1 MLAAVVRASLRNPRI
16 VTALACLIAA
26 LGLAAVVSARFDVF
40 PDFAP
45 PHVLVQTEA
54 PGLDA
59 IQVEALVTRPLEG
72 LLAGTENVKTVRSTS
87 SQGLSAIQV
96 VFARGGDPY
105 RQRQVITE
113 RLSEFAGLLP
123 PGVGAPLLSPLSSS
137 MEYLVHFGYT
147 SDRLSPLELRDVVQW
162 IVKPQILA
170 VPGVAQAQIFGG
182 EVRERQIEIDPVKLA
197 AAGLVLEDVLTAAKR
212 ATALIGGGYLETPTQ
227 RIVIQAQAPGATLEA
242 LAQAVVGTRDG
253 VAVHLGDVATLR
265 EGAQPRFG
273 DALIAGKPGILI
285 ETSTQFG
292 ANTLEVTRALE
303 LRLDALA
310 PALAKQGVQYHPAL
324 LRPASF
330 IESAIEKL
338 RNSLAL
344 GAVLVVALLLIT
356 LRDWR
361 GALVS
366 FSAIPLALLTTVWIL
381 EAFGMSLNTM
391 TLGGLVVAL
400 GVVVDD
406 AVIDVENILR
416 RRRAAARNVDIG
428 ELFIGASLEVR
439 RPVFY
444 ATAAVAVAFLPIL
457 MMSGLQGAFFR
468 PLSISFLLAVGLS
481 LLVAMSATPALC
493 VLAMARHVPKSEAAF
508 LRRLKRWQLG
518 AITWLNGRPRA
529 LIAIVLASGTA
540 GLILLPLLGARLLP
554 DFRENYLIAHAS
566 LRPGISLA
574 ETARIGERICKGLLA
589 IPGVKSVAEQIGRA
603 ENGQDPDAPNKSEFE
618 VQIDPRQGRSANEID
633 AAIRDVFDDYP
644 NQLVEIFSVLA
655 ERIGETLSGESAPF
669 SISVIGSD
677 LDADDSVG
685 TQIVE
690 VLQHLPDS
698 GNVRLMVPP
707 REVEL
712 HVELL
717 PRQLALY
724 GLQATDVLQTVNA
737 AYHGSAAAELN
748 QADRSIPVTV
758 RIAHAGA
765 DPRAVGA
772 LLLRG
777 RDGALTPLSSVAGI
791 SMALARSLVDHQ
803 DGLRRQIVVAS
814 PKGADQVGFA
824 EMARKAIAAKIQLP
838 PGVFLQYGGAAEAQI
853 AARNELLLHS
863 AAAFVLIV
871 LLLAL
876 AFGHPRHVLLVLL
889 SLPSTLIG
897 GVAAVAL
904 TGGTLTLGAMVGFVA
919 LFGMAARNTI
929 LLVSHYDHLVHAEAQ
944 PWNLATASR
953 GAEERLTP
961 VLLTALL
968 TGLALLPV
976 ALQLRQP
983 GHEIEGPMAV
993 VILGGLVSSTLVS
1006 LLLIP
1011 PLAAHWLRPSN
1022 FGSSGRDNF
1031 LHEESRQ

>member
-1 MLAAVVRASLRNPRI
+1 MLAAIVRASLRNPRI

-26 LGLAAVVSARFDVF
+26 LGVAAVVSARFDVF

-59 IQVEALVTRPLEG
+59 TQVEALVTRPLEG

-96 VFARGGDPY
+96 VFDRGGDPY
-105 RQRQVITE
+105 RQRQAILE
-113 RLSEFAGLLP
+113 RLAEFAGLLP

-147 SDRLSPLELRDVVQW
+147 SERLSPVELRDVVQW

-182 EVRERQIEIDPVKLA
+182 QVRERQIEIDAAKLA
-197 AAGLVLEDVLTAAKR
+197 AAGLSLDDVLSTAKH
-212 ATALIGGGYLETPTQ
+212 ATELIGGGYLETATQ
-227 RIVIQAQAPGATLEA
+227 RIVIQAQAPGATLDA
-242 LAQAVVGTRDG
+242 LAQAVVGMNGGSPIR
-253 VAVHLGDVATLR
+253 LGDVATVR
-265 EGAQPRFG
+265 DGAEPRFG

-303 LRLDALA
+303 QRLDAIA
-310 PALAKQGVQYHPAL
+310 PALAKQGVQYHPGL

-330 IESAIEKL
+330 IESAIAKL
-338 RNSLAL
+338 RNSLAV

-366 FSAIPLALLTTVWIL
+366 FSAIPLALLTAVWIL
-381 EAFGMSLNTM
+381 EAWGLSLNTM

-416 RRRAAARNVDIG
+416 RRRTAARDVDSS
-428 ELFIGASLEVR
+428 ELFVGASLEVR

-493 VLAMARHVPKSEAAF
+493 VLVMARHEPNAEAVF
-508 LRRLKRWQLG
+508 LQRLKRGQLS
-518 AITWLNGRPRA
+518 AINWLSKRPRA
-529 LIAIVLASGTA
+529 LVAILLVSGVA
-540 GLILLPLLGARLLP
+540 GIVFLPLLGARLLP

-566 LRPGISLA
+566 LRPGISLT
-574 ETARIGERICKGLLA
+574 ETTRVGEQISKGLIA

-618 VQIDPRQGRSANEID
+618 VQIDPRQGHSATEID

-644 NQLVEIFSVLA
+644 NQLVEIYSVLA

-677 LDADDSVG
+677 LDADDRVG
-685 TQIVE
+685 AQIVE
-690 VLQHLPDS
+690 VLQRLPDS
-698 GNVRLMVPP
+698 GNVRLSVPP

-717 PRQLALY
+717 PEQMAIY
-724 GLQATDVLQTVNA
+724 GLQAADVLQTVNA
-737 AYHGSAAAELN
+737 AYHGRVAAQLN
-748 QADRSIPVTV
+748 QADRSVPVVV
-758 RIAHAGA
+758 RILHAGS
-765 DPRAVGA
+765 DPSAVGA

-777 RDGALTPLSSVAGI
+777 RNGALTPLSSVARI

-803 DGLRRQIVVAS
+803 DGLRRQVVVAS
-814 PKGADQVGFA
+814 PKGADQAGYA
-824 EMARKAIAAKIQLP
+824 EAARKVIAAKVPLP
-838 PGVFLQYGGAAEAQI
+838 PGVFLRYGGAAEAQT
-853 AARNELLLHS
+853 AAKNELLLHS

-876 AFGHPRHVLLVLL
+876 AFGHARHVLLVLL

-897 GVAAVAL
+897 GVVAVAL

-944 PWNLATASR
+944 PWNLDTASR

-976 ALQLRQP
+976 ALQLHQP

-1011 PLAAHWLRPSN
+1011 PLAARWLRPQG
-1022 FGSSGRDNF
+1022 F
-1031 LHEESRQ
+1031 